1 MVCKMGTDMAKSGM
15 MRCLTLA
22 TGTGFGLAVTGG
34 QALAAGASEPGLP
47 QLDISTWPSQIFW
60 LIVIFG
66 VGYVMMA
73 KIVTPKIGTVLED
86 RRTRLDGDLGKAREA
101 SAEAAKIR
109 AEYEADLESARND
122 AAAFARKA
130 AAEAAEKAA
139 SVEGK
144 ADKKLANKVAA
155 AEKKL
160 ATAKAEAMENL
171 NTVAAEA
178 ALEAVKG
185 LTGLKAT
192 KAQAEKVVKAAAKAM
207 APQEVN

>member
-1 MVCKMGTDMAKSGM
+1 MLCKMGIDMAKSGM
-15 MRCLTLA
+15 MRCLSLA
-22 TGTGFGLAVTGG
+22 TGAGFGLALAGE
-34 QALAAGASEPGLP
+34 QALAAGESEPGLP

-60 LIVIFG
+60 LIVVFG
-66 VGYVMMA
+66 VGYVIMA

-86 RRTRLDGDLGKAREA
+86 RRIRLDDDLGKAREA

-109 AEYEADLESARND
+109 AEYEGDLESARND
-122 AAAFARKA
+122 ASAFARKA

-139 SVEGK
+139 SVESK
-144 ADKKLANKVAA
+144 ADKKLASKVAT

-178 ALEAVKG
+178 ALDAVKG
-185 LTGLKAT
+185 LTGLNAT
-192 KAQAEKVVKAAAKAM
+192 KAQGENVIKAAAKAM
-207 APQEVN
+207 VPKEAN

>member
-1 MVCKMGTDMAKSGM
+1 MSLSAK
-15 MRCLTLA
+15 RTCQRIAALFA
-22 TGTGFGLAVTGG
+22 GLALIGAG
-34 QALAAGASEPGLP
+34 AAQAAGGGEASGGLP

-144 ADKKLANKVAA
+144 ADKKLASKVAT

>member
-1 MVCKMGTDMAKSGM
+1 MAKSGM
-15 MRCLTLA
+15 MRCLSLA
-22 TGTGFGLAVTGG
+22 TGAGFGLAVAGR

-101 SAEAAKIR
+101 STEAAKIR

-130 AAEAAEKAA
+130 ADEAAEKAA

-144 ADKKLANKVAA
+144 AAKKLASKGAT

-178 ALEAVKG
+178 ALDAVKG
-185 LTGLKAT
+185 LTGITAT
-192 KAQAEKVVKAAAKAM
+192 KAQAEKAVKAAAKAM
-207 APQEVN
+207 VPQESN